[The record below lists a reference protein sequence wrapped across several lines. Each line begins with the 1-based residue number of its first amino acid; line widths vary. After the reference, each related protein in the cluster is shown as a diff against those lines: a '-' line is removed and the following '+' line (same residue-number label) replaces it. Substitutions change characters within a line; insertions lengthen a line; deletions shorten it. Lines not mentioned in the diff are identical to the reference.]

1 MILNQEIESMQL
13 LMFSFFSNSSKGG
26 ALYDEKGYL
35 LRVNQAMLEAFHV
48 SDVNDFVLQRIFES
62 PFISLLQREHLLHGN
77 VVSGKLPVN
86 YSIIPV
92 KGPDNQLVG
101 YILNLTDHDL
111 DSLDEESISSKA
123 FEGSSDTILLLN
135 RDLKVVRIIAY
146 ASETC
151 ITPEALNKNI
161 DELPGFCYPDYAKK
175 KILEAAK
182 RAFDT
187 QEVVDIDLS
196 IPGHLFPVVYFD
208 LRFVPMRG
216 RFAVLHVKNVTKLK
230 QKEQENQ
237 ILSKQLNQSRKMVEL
252 ALHNS
257 NVVLYSFD
265 FRKCAACNKINCN
278 HCFQFYGKI
287 NKLLERNQYICLA
300 LAKVSHPEDAQDFF
314 LLFNT
319 IRTKGLDECTMNFR
333 LKTDE
338 GDYHSYD
345 VLGKALERDAD
356 GKPVLIVG
364 SIIDSQ
370 KHVEYEQSLIN
381 AKEKAETA
389 DKMKSAFLANMTHE
403 IRTPLNAIVGF
414 SDLLSDESD
423 PRMRDTYINLI
434 KTNNELLLNLINDV
448 LDISKIE
455 VHMMK
460 FFYETTPLLSLVN
473 EACSTVKIRVSE
485 DVSLVN
491 DGGED
496 LCILVD
502 RTRLSQILINL
513 LTNAAKN
520 ISEGSIHVG
529 YTKEDTMIRFYVSDT
544 GCGIPASELEHIFAR
559 FVQLDGRK
567 QGVGLGL
574 AICKGLVSQM
584 GGQISA
590 TSEVGKGSTFS
601 FTLPIEGKPADEV
614 KTDPISQLS

>member
-1 MILNQEIESMQL
+1 MLNQDSELIQSL
-13 LMFSFFSNSSKGG
+13 VFDFFS
-26 ALYDEKGYL
+26 DYL
-35 LRVNQAMLEAFHV
+35 RDA
-48 SDVNDFVLQRIFES
+48 
-62 PFISLLQREHLLHGN
+62 
-77 VVSGKLPVN
+77 
-86 YSIIPV
+86 
-92 KGPDNQLVG
+92 
-101 YILNLTDHDL
+101 
-111 DSLDEESISSKA
+111 
-123 FEGSSDTILLLN
+123 SDTILLLD
-135 RDLKVVRIIAY
+135 RDLKVIRIIAC
-146 ASETC
+146 ATETC
-151 ITPEALNKNI
+151 ITPEALNKGI
-161 DELPGFCYPDYAKK
+161 DEIPGFCYPDYAKK
-175 KILEAAK
+175 KILEASRK
-182 RAFDT
+182 AFDT
-187 QEVVDIDLS
+187 QEIVDIDLS
-196 IPGHLFPVVYFD
+196 FPGHLSPVDYFD

-216 RFAVLHVKNVTKLK
+216 RFVVMHIKNVTKIK

-237 ILSKQLNQSRKMVEL
+237 LLSKQLNQSRKMVEL

-265 FRKCAACNKINCN
+265 FRKCASCNKINCN

-287 NKLLERNQYICLA
+287 NQLLERNQHICLA
-300 LAKVSHPEDAQDFF
+300 LAKVSHPEDSQDFF

-338 GDYHSYD
+338 GDYHSYE
-345 VLGKALERDAD
+345 VLGKTLERDAD

-414 SDLLSDESD
+414 SDLLSDETD

-460 FFYETTPLLSLVN
+460 FFYDTTPLLPLMN
-473 EACSTVKIRVSE
+473 EVCSTVKIRVSE
-485 DVSLVN
+485 DVSLIN

-496 LCILVD
+496 ISINVD

-520 ISEGSIHVG
+520 TSEGFIHMG
-529 YTKEDTMIRFYVSDT
+529 FTKEGEMIRFYVSDT
-544 GCGIPASELEHIFAR
+544 GCGIPPAELEHIFAR

-584 GGQISA
+584 GGHISA